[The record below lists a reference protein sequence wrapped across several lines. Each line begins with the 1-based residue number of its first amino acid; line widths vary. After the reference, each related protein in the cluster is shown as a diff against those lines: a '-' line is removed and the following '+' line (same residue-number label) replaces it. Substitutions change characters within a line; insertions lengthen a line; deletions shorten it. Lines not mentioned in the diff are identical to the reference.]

1 MQYNTLEIA
10 FEKFF
15 AKYKITKKEIT
26 TMEQLTQ
33 KFEIVKFN
41 ELRESIADNFE
52 GLTPQF
58 IRVKVPS
65 GDLAVFE
72 VDDEPAKSV
81 EGIIVD
87 HFASRVLYL
96 KKYGEG
102 DKTPPIC
109 RSNDGVYGERF
120 GIENKI
126 LCSNCEYNIWGSYQK
141 FIDEKETGNR
151 KACQENHLLFLLRS
165 GELLPLL
172 FKLPSTSIAPLALYM
187 TKLGMKGK
195 NQTSVVTRI
204 SLEKDKSRGGIEYV
218 KTVFQRVTDVPKENL
233 DEIKEVVK
241 FLKSYCRMKPIVT
254 EEEESDGDV
263 PF

>member
-1 MQYNTLEIA
+1 MSYNTLEIA

-15 AKYKITKKEIT
+15 NKYKITKKEIIA
-26 TMEQLTQ
+26 MEQLTQ

-41 ELRESIADNFE
+41 ELREGIADNFE

-58 IRVKVPS
+58 VRVKVPS

-109 RSNDGVYGERF
+109 RSNDGIYGERV
-120 GIENKI
+120 GTDTKI
-126 LCSNCEYNIWGSYQK
+126 PCANCEYNVWGSYHK
-141 FIDEKETGNR
+141 FIDEKETSNR
-151 KACQENHLLFLLRS
+151 KACQEKHLLFLLRS

-172 FKLPSTSIAPLALYM
+172 FSLPSTSISPLAMYM

-204 SLEKDKSRGGIEYV
+204 SLEKDKSKGGIEYV
-218 KTVFQRVTDVPKENL
+218 KTVFQRVTDIPKENL

-254 EEEESDGDV
+254 EEEETDGDV